1 LRWNVVEVVGAI
13 AADDLV
19 SGLEVLN
26 RETKWVK
33 FSRDG
38 IITSELMN
46 IYEVLSERGNTEHT
60 F

>member
-38 IITSELMN
+38 IVTSELMN
-46 IYEVLSERGNTEHT
+46 IYEVLSERGNTDHT